1 MYKVEI
7 IQNGQRIA
15 VRVEKGTLLSSVLI
29 ENSTAAEH
37 LCGCKGLC
45 KKCTVFVKGK
55 SELSCQYIIDSDIC
69 VEVPEE
75 SDIESVTGME
85 ESDKLTDNVCLC
97 FDIGTTS
104 LALALVSLDEHRII
118 GTVTKSNPQRIFGAD
133 VMSRIDYSTK
143 YGTAQLHNTVIAAL
157 NQMINELL
165 KRFGLK
171 ETENLYVA
179 GNTAM
184 LHLFFGIDCSSMGVS
199 PYTPSFLESKTVK
212 AENLGIKRIKHII
225 SLPGISAFVGSDIV
239 AGLGFIGFS
248 KNGKYNLLIDLGT
261 NAEVVLFSDNKIL
274 CTAAAAGPCFEGANI
289 SCGMSAS
296 KGAIYEY
303 SDEGYSVIG
312 NTEPCGICATGLINV
327 IAALIETEVVDET
340 GYMECGVYR
349 LTENVSITQ
358 KDIRQFQLAK
368 SAVYS
373 AVITLM
379 NKAEISFDDIE
390 NMYVSGGFSGK
401 MNISDAVKTGLLP
414 RELKN
419 KFTPINNSSLLGT
432 VKYAYE
438 KNIFSVFTENAEYVD
453 LSADVLFGE
462 LFIEN
467 MLFQQ

>member
-69 VEVPEE
+69 VEVPEK

-143 YGTAQLHNTVIAAL
+143 CGTAQLHNTVIAAL

-438 KNIFSVFTENAEYVD
+438 KNNFSVFTENAEYVD